1 MGRVVV
7 VGGGE
12 GAGVTCGDG
21 GAAVGDVVGDS
32 NSTILI
38 VRFWTVSLS
47 CSTPGVFGVF
57 VV

>member
-32 NSTILI
+32 DSTILI
-38 VRFWTVSLS
+38 LMSWTVSLS